1 MNYGDIVSRGWSI
14 TWNNKFLWVLGFL
27 AALARVST
35 NFSSNSNTYS
45 SSGPSN
51 IDVEE
56 ILAVTAV
63 VLVATCFFMI
73 IGLVLWLLS
82 LVAKGGLISAV
93 SRIDAGEK
101 VTLREAFSAGTEKI
115 LTLVGMNLLLLLPVI
130 VLVVIGIGGIFVIL
144 AGSGLSAAA
153 LMEDPTALG
162 GAIATS
168 IGMFVFCVCGLVCG
182 MIIIGLIVQFI
193 NAFAYRGIMLQGYGA
208 IDSISH
214 GWQVLKANTG
224 EILILSLIFFGI
236 SLLFGLA
243 LAMVMVPL
251 AIAMVLPAIA
261 FMTEGGGLA
270 VGGIVFMLTGVLCLG
285 IIGAGFNAIITTW
298 QSASFTLAYQ
308 EWINK
313 PKAEVEPAVS

>member
-1 MNYGDIVSRGWSI
+1 MNYGEIVSRGWHI

-27 AALARVST
+27 AALARIST
-35 NFSSNSNTYS
+35 NFSSNSSNYS
-45 SSGPSN
+45 SSGN
-51 IDVEE
+51 VDVEE

-115 LTLVGMNLLLLLPVI
+115 LTLIGMNLLLLLPVI
-130 VLVVIGIGGIFVIL
+130 VLIVIGMVGMFFVI
-144 AGSGLSAAA
+144 AGSGISAAA
-153 LMEDPTALG
+153 LMEDPAALETVF
-162 GAIATS
+162 ASS
-168 IGMFVFCVCGLVCG
+168 IGMFVFCICGLVCG
-182 MIIIGLIVQFI
+182 IAIVSLIIQFV

-208 IDSISH
+208 LDSISH

-251 AIAMVLPAIA
+251 AIAVILPAIA
-261 FMTEGGGLA
+261 FMAEGGGLA
-270 VGGIVFMLTGVLCLG
+270 VGGVVYLLVGVCFLG
-285 IIGAGFNAIITTW
+285 IIGAGLNAIITTW

-313 PKAEVEPAVS
+313 PKAEAEPMIS